1 MIYVEKINQRLL
13 IIFFFYCEP
22 IFSFTLTGSPAANLE
37 LFRRLSRTKH
47 HTKFLQPSCLRFPCG
62 HNYNL
67 LFGPSTLFPAL
78 FEEFQPALVFLGKTD
93 LSQALEQERDVC
105 LRDLKNKTGFLLKKQ
120 MGKFNVNEW
129 SLPFHSKH
137 FLPIPLLWMKGE
149 KHIQIDRYVK

>member
-1 MIYVEKINQRLL
+1 MIYVEKICQRLL
-13 IIFFFYCEP
+13 IIFFYCEP

-47 HTKFLQPSCLRFPCG
+47 HAKFLELSCLRFPCG

-78 FEEFQPALVFLGKTD
+78 FKEFQPALIFLRKTD
-93 LSQALEQERDVC
+93 LSQALEEERHVC

-120 MGKFNVNEW
+120 MGKFNQ
-129 SLPFHSKH
+129 SLSGAFLFTPNTFFLFHCC
-137 FLPIPLLWMKGE
+137 
-149 KHIQIDRYVK
+149 V

>member
-1 MIYVEKINQRLL
+1 MWKTKCQETTDKT
-13 IIFFFYCEP
+13 FYCEL

-47 HTKFLQPSCLRFPCG
+47 RAKFLQPSCLRFPCG

-78 FEEFQPALVFLGKTD
+78 FEEFHPALIFLGKTD

-105 LRDLKNKTGFLLKKQ
+105 LRDLKNKTGFLWKKQ
-120 MGKFNVNEW
+120 LGKFNQSMSGAFLFTQNTFF
-129 SLPFHSKH
+129 LFH
-137 FLPIPLLWMKGE
+137 
-149 KHIQIDRYVK
+149 